1 MGRTIR
7 PQSNGDSEKNIW
19 SGLLDSVA
27 SGKRLPE
34 KNILVLGG
42 TPDTQ
47 KDFLGTLASETSKRP
62 QDRHRQKPQVAN
74 EFALGYTYQDVLD
87 ADHEDIIA
95 RLSIYLLSEPSRSFA
110 SLLKPL
116 LKKSTIADTL
126 VVILLD
132 WAEPWLWIRQLRDWI
147 RLLREVLF
155 SLDDDVK
162 EVMGEVMQD
171 WQQRRRGASA
181 YDAAS
186 NSGVAREA
194 NVTIPLSPGEWD
206 EGLGL
211 PLCVVCQNSDRIES
225 LEKEQGWREEE
236 FDFVLQFQRT
246 ILMKHGASLV
256 YTSPS
261 SPNALPTLIHSTL
274 GIHSLL
280 KRQPLKHNVV
290 DRDKV
295 LIPPNWDSWGKI
307 TVLREGLD
315 VKSVSEGWSI
325 DIQIPERID
334 ANKSDETNGNSDV
347 HQAGNDNVAEEQN
360 GSLSVYED
368 TILNPKK
375 DETLTDASFSM
386 RQLEVTTSS
395 NQDFLASQ
403 AEVMERLKADEDQQ
417 DSKDSRNTPTRS
429 SFATQEDDD
438 GPVEAR
444 GRVNDHI
451 GPVQFNMGGIQVDAE
466 DMLKRL
472 KGRDRD
478 RTPER
483 EAQAVDSPDGKSQNE
498 ALANFFADLIK
509 RGGSNSPRPHAT

>member
-1 MGRTIR
+1 M
-7 PQSNGDSEKNIW
+7 
-19 SGLLDSVA
+19 
-27 SGKRLPE
+27 
-34 KNILVLGG
+34 
-42 TPDTQ
+42 
-47 KDFLGTLASETSKRP
+47 
-62 QDRHRQKPQVAN
+62 
-74 EFALGYTYQDVLD
+74 
-87 ADHEDIIA
+87 
-95 RLSIYLLSEPSRSFA
+95 
-110 SLLKPL
+110 
-116 LKKSTIADTL
+116 
-126 VVILLD
+126 
-132 WAEPWLWIRQLRDWI
+132 
-147 RLLREVLF
+147 
-155 SLDDDVK
+155 
-162 EVMGEVMQD
+162 
-171 WQQRRRGASA
+171 
-181 YDAAS
+181 
-186 NSGVAREA
+186 
-194 NVTIPLSPGEWD
+194 
-206 EGLGL
+206 
-211 PLCVVCQNSDRIES
+211 
-225 LEKEQGWREEE
+225 
-236 FDFVLQFQRT
+236 
-246 ILMKHGASLV
+246 
-256 YTSPS
+256 
-261 SPNALPTLIHSTL
+261 
-274 GIHSLL
+274 
-280 KRQPLKHNVV
+280 